1 MSDPEDEFAALMA
14 RVRRDDDQALAG
26 LITLY
31 EPAIR
36 RAARVLLGKALRSS
50 LDPTDLVQSVHL
62 QLILGLRAK
71 RFSFDSPKQLRSL
84 AVTLLRHKLIEHWRR
99 HRCQAR
105 HRTALAIAA
114 GLAHEKRITP
124 LSEMDP
130 ARAAEYHDL
139 VDHLF
144 RRLRAADRLVVAMR
158 LQGYR
163 TEEIAAELG
172 IDSATLRMRL
182 SRIRKRLHQVEP
194 TTGRD

>member
-1 MSDPEDEFAALMA
+1 MNESEEEFLTLMA
-14 RVRRDDDQALAG
+14 RVHLDDDQALAG
-26 LITLY
+26 LITIY

-36 RAARVLLGKALRSS
+36 RAARMLLGKALRSS

-71 RFSFDSPKQLRSL
+71 KFRFGSPEQLRSL
-84 AVTLLRHKLIEHWRR
+84 AVTLLRHKLVEHWRR
-99 HRCQAR
+99 HRRQAR
-105 HRTALAIAA
+105 HRTALAIAG
-114 GLAHEKRITP
+114 GLTHEQSVAP

-144 RRLRAADRLVVAMR
+144 RHLRAEDRLAVVMR
-158 LQGYR
+158 FQGYR
-163 TEEIAAELG
+163 TGEIAAELG
-172 IDSATLRMRL
+172 IDPATLRMRL